1 MSRYRRQSYYL
12 AAKRKSAAPIVG
24 NGPMCTRFSEEE
36 LADDTGTVIG
46 ITPPIASLLGP
57 NLITASPLRTVQ
69 SQIPPPSL
77 ETMQVIKGF
86 EFVTFTPSKFL
97 FLNFISFVEILD
109 FYVCSRCHSTG
120 IISSWIIRV

>member
-24 NGPMCTRFSEEE
+24 NGTARFSEEE
-36 LADDTGTVIG
+36 LADDTGTVVG

-77 ETMQVIKGF
+77 EAMQVIRGF
-86 EFVTFTPSKFL
+86 EFVTFTPSKCFPHKFGL
-97 FLNFISFVEILD
+97 
-109 FYVCSRCHSTG
+109 YV
-120 IISSWIIRV
+120 